1 MGRACQRQ
9 EGLGLAQKKGT
20 GTRAAGKPRANGSR
34 AASTKN
40 SKKKSSA
47 LGSALKYEIYG
58 IVLITLSVIGLSG
71 QAFIGQL
78 LSAGFGL
85 VLGKAYAIIP
95 LLGVYIGLYLMIRRG
110 IPYGW
115 SSRKS
120 GLVLIALA
128 GVLTLSIVEA
138 QSHTELEG
146 QMSANG
152 ILAAAQSDL
161 QRSLIAPDGPM
172 SETTPFLRPI
182 GGGYFGALLLSLLFL
197 MVGMPGA
204 ILAAAV
210 LLIIGLMLVTQ
221 RSYVDLMNGVR
232 RKAGEAARSAGARL
246 KEERAASEER
256 RLEAERQAEIRA
268 LDKAEAAERRRA
280 ARPEPELEPGE
291 ETEPRRGALSLPG
304 RRRKAVEEAELEGAQ
319 APPEQADRIG
329 AYRVPAE
336 PGRSAPADDAASAM
350 PIGRALPDNPDT
362 EAAPPANGAKS
373 SPQPERHA
381 PIIRDFFEHIRAEKK
396 IDVPS
401 AAPGA
406 VPADDDDE
414 DFEEAAVSLP
424 GAALAVGI
432 PPTELTSAE
441 GAAGMADSP
450 SDGGLFPMPDG
461 DPSIP
466 AAAGQL
472 LEVAEGERIKP
483 PPKPY
488 KLPPLSLLAMPKE
501 DTSAAA
507 NQADY
512 MQTARKLE
520 TTLES
525 FGVRAR
531 VLEVVRGPAVTR
543 YEIQPDVGVKVSRI
557 VGLTDDIALALAA
570 KDIRMEA
577 PIPGKSAIGIEVP
590 NNEVSMVTM
599 REVMDSPV
607 FEEAPS
613 KLTVAFGRDISGQT
627 IVGNLARMPHLLVAG
642 ATGSGKS
649 VCINGIIASILYKA
663 KPDEVKFLMVDPKMV
678 ELNVYNGIPHLL
690 APVVTDPRR
699 ASLALKKI
707 VVEMEK
713 RYELFSKSS
722 TRNIEGYNTLMKDN
736 PSAILPYIVV
746 IVDELADLMM
756 VAAGDVE
763 DAIARLA
770 QMARAAGIHL
780 IIATQRPSVDV
791 ITGVIKANIPSRIA
805 FGVSSQVDSRTILDM
820 GGAEKLLG
828 RGDMLFMPMG
838 ASKPVR
844 VQGAF
849 LSDNEVEEIV
859 AYCSG
864 QAEAEYDTALVPEI
878 DDNAPDPEEAMDE
891 LYDQAVQIV
900 VEAKQ
905 ASVSLLQ
912 RRMRVGYTR
921 AGRLVDAMEARGI
934 VGPYEGSKPREVLI
948 SIEQL
953 QASRAAANS

>member
-1 MGRACQRQ
+1 M
-9 EGLGLAQKKGT
+9 AQKKTT
-20 GTRAAGKPRANGSR
+20 GTRTTGSSKARSSGSR
-34 AASTKN
+34 AMTKN
-40 SKKKSSA
+40 KKKKTGS
-47 LGSALKYEIYG
+47 LTSALKYEIYG

-78 LSAGFGL
+78 LSAGFGW
-85 VLGKAYAIIP
+85 VLGKAYAVIP
-95 LLGVYIGLYLMIRRG
+95 LLGIYTGLYLMIRRSL
-110 IPYGW
+110 PYGW
-115 SSRKS
+115 STRKS
-120 GLVLIALA
+120 GVLLISLA
-128 GVLTLSIVEA
+128 GVLMLSIGEA
-138 QSHTELEG
+138 QSHIELEG

-152 ILAAAQSDL
+152 ILNAVQGDL
-161 QRSLIAPDGPM
+161 HRSLIAPNAEM
-172 SETTPFLRPI
+172 SRTTPFLRPI
-182 GGGYFGALLLSLLFL
+182 GGGYFGALLLSLLYL
-197 MVGMPGA
+197 MVGMTGA
-204 ILAAAV
+204 KLASGV
-210 LLIIGLMLVTQ
+210 LLIIGIMLITQ
-221 RSYVDLMNGVR
+221 MSYVDLMNMIR
-232 RKAGEAARSAGARL
+232 RKAGEAARSAGERM
-246 KEERAASEER
+246 KEDRQAAQQR
-256 RLEAERQAEIRA
+256 KIEADKKAEIRA
-268 LDKAEAAERRRA
+268 KAKAEAEEKRLAALPKSEEEVPEESNRGLSGTLRGRKKKLAE
-280 ARPEPELEPGE
+280 ESEDYED
-291 ETEPRRGALSLPG
+291 LPQ
-304 RRRKAVEEAELEGAQ
+304 REGFK
-319 APPEQADRIG
+319 ITG
-329 AYRVPAE
+329 VYRVPSESRERQGNEASEASAE
-336 PGRSAPADDAASAM
+336 SNEVPVDLNPAASDSMSA
-350 PIGRALPDNPDT
+350 RDR
-362 EAAPPANGAKS
+362 
-373 SPQPERHA
+373 QA
-381 PIIRDFFEHIRAEKK
+381 PIIRDFFEHIRSEKSRAAESGHGSAVTV
-396 IDVPS
+396 DDDADDFEENAALPMAF
-401 AAPGA
+401 AAPG
-406 VPADDDDE
+406 
-414 DFEEAAVSLP
+414 
-424 GAALAVGI
+424 
-432 PPTELTSAE
+432 SAE
-441 GAAGMADSP
+441 NTVSNPGITSIADPAAESVLP
-450 SDGGLFPMPDG
+450 EG

-466 AAAGQL
+466 ATAGEL
-472 LEVAEGERIKP
+472 AEVPIKP

-488 KLPPLSLLAMPKE
+488 KLPPLKLLALPKE
-501 DTSAAA
+501 DENASA

-512 MQTARKLE
+512 MQTAHKLE

-543 YEIQPDVGVKVSRI
+543 YEIQPDVGVKVSRV

-590 NNEVSMVTM
+590 NNEVSTVTM
-599 REVMDSPV
+599 REVMDTSV
-607 FEEAPS
+607 FADAPS

-678 ELNVYNGIPHLL
+678 ELNIYNGIPHLL
-690 APVVTDPRR
+690 APVVTDPKR
-699 ASLALKKI
+699 ASMALKKI

-713 RYELFSKSS
+713 RYELFSKSA

-736 PSAILPYIVV
+736 PSAVLPYIVV

-859 AYCSG
+859 AFCSG
-864 QAEAEYDTALVPEI
+864 QAEAEYDTDLVPEI
-878 DDNAPDPEEAMDE
+878 DDSNAEPEEVLDD

-921 AGRLVDAMEARGI
+921 AARLVDSMEARGI

-953 QASRAAANS
+953 HASRAAAGS